1 MKYVLLGLGWV
12 AWGGLHSLLIS
23 PSWMRLVSGLFP
35 RLCPFYRL
43 GYNGLAVL
51 TLIPLLLY
59 KHSLAGETL
68 FAWSGALAL
77 PRFALLGAALWLF
90 WAGAREYD
98 LRVVGGLAQL
108 RSSCSYAGSP
118 YASELRTAG
127 ILGRV
132 RHPWYGGALLV
143 LWTHS
148 GHFDAANLVTSLT
161 LSLYV
166 FVGAWLEE
174 RKLVHVH
181 GETYRAYQR
190 TTPMFFPWPWRK
202 DEAR

>member
-1 MKYVLLGLGWV
+1 MKYVLLALGWA

-23 PSWMRLVSGLFP
+23 PPGCAWSPACFPGL
-35 RLCPFYRL
+35 PFYRL
-43 GYNGLAVL
+43 AYNGLAVL

-118 YASELRTAG
+118 YASELRTSG
-127 ILGRV
+127 ILGGSGIR
-132 RHPWYGGALLV
+132 GTGARSSC
-143 LWTHS
+143 S
-148 GHFDAANLVTSLT
+148 GQL
-161 LSLYV
+161 
-166 FVGAWLEE
+166 
-174 RKLVHVH
+174 
-181 GETYRAYQR
+181 RAL
-190 TTPMFFPWPWRK
+190 
-202 DEAR
+202 

>member
-1 MKYVLLGLGWV
+1 MKHFLLALGWA

-43 GYNGLAVL
+43 AYNGLAVL
-51 TLIPLLLY
+51 TLVPLLLF
-59 KHSLAGETL
+59 KHSLAGDAL
-68 FAWSGALAL
+68 FVWSGALAL

-98 LRVVGGLAQL
+98 LSVVGGLAQL
-108 RSSCSYAGSP
+108 RSSCSYAGSS

-132 RHPWYGGALLV
+132 RHPWYGGALLL
-143 LWTHS
+143 LWTRT
-148 GHFDAANLVTSLT
+148 GVFDAAELVTSLV
-161 LSLYV
+161 LSAYV
-166 FVGAWLEE
+166 LVGAWIEE
-174 RKLVHVH
+174 KKLLHVH
-181 GETYRAYQR
+181 GQAYRDYQLA
-190 TTPMFFPWPWRK
+190 TPMFFPWPWRK
-202 DEAR
+202 GGAR